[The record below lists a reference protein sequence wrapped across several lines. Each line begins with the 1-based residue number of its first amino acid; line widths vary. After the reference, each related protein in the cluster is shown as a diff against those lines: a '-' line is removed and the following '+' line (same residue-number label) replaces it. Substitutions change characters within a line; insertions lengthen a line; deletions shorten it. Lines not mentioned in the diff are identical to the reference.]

1 MARIRTVKPE
11 FWTDEDLSSISET
24 AQLMAIGLLNL
35 ADDEGY
41 FKSNPKLIKAALFP
55 LRDTSMSIHGAISEL
70 SSVGYITCFS
80 GLDGKDYARVTNF
93 TSHQKINRPSPSK
106 IKGLIDF
113 SEDSVSNHGVITGGK
128 ERKGKEQGK
137 EQGTGKGAMSLDKS
151 NNDVDTV
158 FNYWVLTMGKNSTAK
173 ITTKR
178 EKNIK
183 ARLKDGYTVEQ
194 IKSAIYGCSL
204 DPFSMG
210 ANNNNTPYNDI
221 ELICRTGEKLESFID
236 KTTQSPAFDKVTQS
250 NINNLQGGFL

>member
-35 ADDEGY
+35 ADDEGF

-55 LRDTSMSIHGAISEL
+55 LRETSMTIHGAVSEL
-70 SSVGYITCFS
+70 SNIGYITCYN
-80 GLDGKDYARVTNF
+80 GVDGKDYAQVTKF

-106 IKGLIDF
+106 IKDLIDF
-113 SEDSVSNHGVITGGK
+113 TEGSVSTHGLITGGK

-137 EQGTGKGAMSLDKS
+137 EQGTGKGIISLDKS

-158 FNYWVLTMGKNSTAK
+158 FDYWVFTMNKSASAKLTS
-173 ITTKR
+173 KR

-183 ARLKDGYTVEQ
+183 ARLKDGYTVDQ
-194 IKSAIYGCSL
+194 IKSAIHGCSL
-204 DPFSMG
+204 DAFSMG

-236 KTTQSPAFDKVTQS
+236 KTTQAPAFDKVTQS